1 MAADGIETFD
11 FEQLE
16 DGEALVAASTPR
28 RGSVDSRLLTK
39 HLQRT
44 SPWKRVVRWG
54 IGLLVVVALLQEGAA
69 HYYDRQLTQAV
80 QATSG
85 QPDVE
90 VNCRRVWDMILDFNA
105 KPGFVHWGSNT
116 ADLQFS
122 VCMNAAAWPNDPND
136 QQNRVGFMI
145 LAHEMAH
152 LAGHGNE
159 STTECV
165 AMWVAPRLALAL
177 GGNEEDGRA
186 TAQWYAANYNPLL
199 PPEYRAPGCLSG
211 SAPSSRLLR

>member
-16 DGEALVAASTPR
+16 QEEAAATLSMK
-28 RGSVDSRLLTK
+28 RGPVDSRLLTK

-54 IGLLVVVALLQEGAA
+54 IGVLVAAALIQEGWA
-69 HYYDRQLTQAV
+69 HYYDRQLTQAI

-85 QPDVE
+85 QPDVD
-90 VNCRRVWDMILDFNA
+90 VNCRRVWDMILEFNA
-105 KPGFVHWGSNT
+105 KPGYVHWGSKT

-122 VCMNAAAWPNDPND
+122 VCMEAAAWPANPND
-136 QQNRVGFMI
+136 EAHRVSFMI

-186 TAQWYAANYNPLL
+186 TAQWYAANFNPLL
-199 PPEYRAPGCLSG
+199 QPEYRAPGCLSG
-211 SAPSSRLLR
+211 SPPNSPLLR